1 METLTGMRSR
11 FVGVIVALGLL
22 FVLPVAPTVSGF
34 AQSVDQKFSCP
45 ANARAANLS
54 VTLKNLEN
62 KAVKLSDFKGKVL
75 LIDFWATW
83 CGPCKIEIP
92 EFVDFQQRYGSSGLQ
107 VLGVSVDDTVEM
119 LKPYVAQYKMNYPVL
134 QGRGHEN
141 EQDAFGRLVGVPT
154 AVLISRDSKL
164 CARHAG
170 LTSKEIF
177 EREIKGLLY

>member
-1 METLTGMRSR
+1 MGMRVR
-11 FVGVIVALGLL
+11 LIGAIVALVLNALPGASTLSGL
-22 FVLPVAPTVSGF
+22 
-34 AQSVDQKFSCP
+34 AQAADQAYSCP
-45 ANARAANLS
+45 ANAKAANLN
-54 VTLKNLEN
+54 VTLKNLED
-62 KAVKLSDFKGKVL
+62 KPVKLSDYKGKVL

-92 EFVDFQQRYGSSGLQ
+92 EFVDFQQRYGGNGLR
-107 VLGVSVDDTVEM
+107 VIGVSVDDTVEM

-154 AVLISRDSKL
+154 AVLISRDGKL